1 MTVTGDE
8 VSANVLSELLQAIQ
22 SLRYGSVEITVHDG
36 RITQIEKREK
46 VRFSENK
53 PTSTASGDKK

>member
-1 MTVTGDE
+1 MTVRGNDISTD
-8 VSANVLSELLQAIQ
+8 VLSELIQEIQ